1 MNRLYIL
8 LMVMVVMIGALFAGP
23 QALAKV
29 LTGTAG
35 DDTLVGTDGDDR
47 LDGRGGDDTIKGGGG
62 DDTIYGGSGD
72 DTIFPGEGDDDVFAG
87 AGDDLIFAR
96 DTGGKDYID
105 CGPGFDVVYTIHRD
119 DRTLSNCERALG
131 PRADTTTGTTGTTT
145 GTTTT
150 GTTTGTST
158 TGTTGTTTGRT
169 TGTTGT
175 TTGTRT
181 TGTTTGTADTTSNN
195 EVCQNPQEVLTVGP
209 TTENTRT
216 PFRTT
221 GNVFRV
227 SYDVA
232 FNDRQA
238 FNAADIDI
246 EDRFGLVDFVN
257 LSEDETNS
265 FIVTEGAGSYDL
277 VVQIDPPNG
286 ATYTVTVEDCGGTT
300 TGTTDTTGT
309 STGTTGA
316 PTSTTSG
323 NTTGATSGASTSGSA
338 TTGDSSKAKKDVIRD
353 TIPEGREL
361 PNTGGLSFLV
371 PAVALLALLISGA
384 AIGLLFVVRR

>member
-1 MNRLYIL
+1 
-8 LMVMVVMIGALFAGP
+8 
-23 QALAKV
+23 
-29 LTGTAG
+29 
-35 DDTLVGTDGDDR
+35 
-47 LDGRGGDDTIKGGGG
+47 
-62 DDTIYGGSGD
+62 
-72 DTIFPGEGDDDVFAG
+72 
-87 AGDDLIFAR
+87 
-96 DTGGKDYID
+96 
-105 CGPGFDVVYTIHRD
+105 
-119 DRTLSNCERALG
+119 
-131 PRADTTTGTTGTTT
+131 
-145 GTTTT
+145 
-150 GTTTGTST
+150 
-158 TGTTGTTTGRT
+158 
-169 TGTTGT
+169 
-175 TTGTRT
+175 
-181 TGTTTGTADTTSNN
+181 
-195 EVCQNPQEVLTVGP
+195 VLTVGP

-221 GNVFRV
+221 GDVFRV

-232 FNDRQA
+232 FNDPEA

-257 LSEDETNS
+257 LSEDEINS

>member
-131 PRADTTTGTTGTTT
+131 PRADTTTGTTGITS
-145 GTTTT
+145 TTTT

-158 TGTTGTTTGRT
+158 TGTT
-169 TGTTGT
+169 
-175 TTGTRT
+175 
-181 TGTTTGTADTTSNN
+181 TGTADTTSNN
-195 EVCQNPQEVLTVGP
+195 GVCQNPEEVLTVGP
-209 TTENTRT
+209 TTDNIRT
-216 PFRTT
+216 PFTTT
-221 GNVFRV
+221 GDVFRV

-232 FNDRQA
+232 FNDPEA

-257 LSEDETNS
+257 LSEDEINS

-300 TGTTDTTGT
+300 TGTTGTTT
-309 STGTTGA
+309 SRTTGTTG
-316 PTSTTSG
+316 TTTGRS
-323 NTTGATSGASTSGSA
+323 TTGAA
-338 TTGDSSKAKKDVIRD
+338 TNGGDNEKVCVLHKNKGNDHNKG
-353 TIPEGREL
+353 EH
-361 PNTGGLSFLV
+361 
-371 PAVALLALLISGA
+371 
-384 AIGLLFVVRR
+384 

>member
-47 LDGRGGDDTIKGGGG
+47 LDGRG
-62 DDTIYGGSGD
+62 GD

-131 PRADTTTGTTGTTT
+131 PRADTTTGTTGITS
-145 GTTTT
+145 TTTT

-158 TGTTGTTTGRT
+158 TGTTGTTGTTRGRT

-175 TTGTRT
+175 TTGTST

-195 EVCQNPQEVLTVGP
+195 GVCQNPEEVLTVGP
-209 TTENTRT
+209 TTDNIRT

-300 TGTTDTTGT
+300 TGTTGTTT
-309 STGTTGA
+309 SRTTGTTG
-316 PTSTTSG
+316 TTTGRS
-323 NTTGATSGASTSGSA
+323 TTGAA
-338 TTGDSSKAKKDVIRD
+338 TNGGDNEKVCVLHKNKGNDHNKGEHEDDDDNGYANMNNRGDHDKGDKDYRWV
-353 TIPEGREL
+353 
-361 PNTGGLSFLV
+361 S
-371 PAVALLALLISGA
+371 
-384 AIGLLFVVRR
+384 

>member
-8 LMVMVVMIGALFAGP
+8 LTVMVVMVGALFAGP

-47 LDGRGGDDTIKGGGG
+47 LDGRGGDDTI
-62 DDTIYGGSGD
+62 YGGSGD
-72 DTIFPGEGDDDVFAG
+72 DTIFPGEGDDDVYAG

-158 TGTTGTTTGRT
+158 TGTTGTT
-169 TGTTGT
+169 
-175 TTGTRT
+175 
-181 TGTTTGTADTTSNN
+181 GTTTGTADTTSNN

-221 GNVFRV
+221 GDVFRV

-277 VVQIDPPNG
+277 
-286 ATYTVTVEDCGGTT
+286 
-300 TGTTDTTGT
+300 
-309 STGTTGA
+309 
-316 PTSTTSG
+316 
-323 NTTGATSGASTSGSA
+323 
-338 TTGDSSKAKKDVIRD
+338 
-353 TIPEGREL
+353 
-361 PNTGGLSFLV
+361 
-371 PAVALLALLISGA
+371 
-384 AIGLLFVVRR
+384 